1 MARQYNAGTA
11 HVDIR
16 PKFDNFARELR
27 DKMRK
32 FDPEVEVKL
41 KANRESLVKEVKA
54 ALQDVD
60 RQVANRTDTRVTV
73 KAVADTTEV
82 TRALDDLRDTEV
94 KIRLTAD
101 TDHVDNAIGRLD
113 DTEVTVRVFADTTAA
128 RDELNFDDVET
139 TVKLHADTTQ
149 ASDEI
154 AKVAHDDHTAQID
167 TKANTHKAKDAIDD
181 VAHDKYKA
189 TINADADTAYA
200 RAKIAWAA
208 RDRFAT
214 IHVYANTKKAFE
226 ELSRL
231 QLFTL
236 GIGSASTAIGMGSTA
251 IGSIGTLATGALAPT
266 AALTQNL
273 IQLTGALNLAPA
285 AIGGFTAGL
294 AGIIIGSQG
303 VGEAFSA
310 MAKEGTSVEEAI
322 KDLTPAAQ
330 EFARSVHSLGD
341 EWTNTKN
348 AAQEALFTGLGPAIQ
363 NLGEKQ
369 LPVLANGLAKI
380 NEELAAGARA
390 AMDTFATTAAQKDF
404 EVFLNNSAN
413 MLTGV
418 SRGVNALA
426 QSWIDLATVGSQ
438 YLPALGETIGT
449 SLEQWTR
456 NIHGARVTGQLEQD
470 MQRGVDAIKSV
481 GHAMQTTGGIV
492 KGVWTAM
499 DAAGQPFISTID
511 TAAVSMRNWTNS
523 AEGQQVMVN
532 LFTETGRAL
541 SALMPA
547 LTATGRAITGQVMPA
562 MSQLIQNA
570 APGATVGITHLG
582 NAFEKLS
589 PTLGTVGQAV
599 GRFIESFGRMTEAFT
614 PVISAVGSL
623 IGAFSQL
630 APVIVPVA
638 AALTIGK
645 GVGAAWTALG
655 KEVETVKN
663 VFTAFRGEAVTVDT
677 AMTQLAGRTRVAGT
691 GLKSVGNEMRY
702 AYMQAR
708 GLTPTVLQAGESF
721 TTMSRPAA
729 AAKAAMTGMSRA
741 MTGVKTATGALVGAL
756 GGPLNVGL
764 MAATAAVSVAVTS
777 LRDLDSYQKA
787 TAETA
792 REAGRA
798 QSEFFRTILEG
809 GKSIDVAISQVEN
822 LNKHLENLSKGN
834 DWKVELGG
842 MMKAGANGIFTSDF
856 RDGFMQ
862 AAQSSVNANAAE
874 QAQKALDALGM
885 SSEQLGAKIVGT
897 KAEWNSFMQQVRQMP
912 EGGEQAAAALQ
923 RLRAEYEQAQA
934 QLNALNPAQRQMAA
948 ALQDVANQAGDA
960 ASRLDNYRL
969 ALAEMQGLP
978 ISAAEAQKQLTNEIA
993 RTSQQM
999 ETFAGAQFNAQGY
1012 IDTTTQAGVA
1022 LHDALMGIGHA
1033 ASEAVAS
1040 GTPAKDVFA
1049 QIGPELDNMAR
1060 SSGLAGDEWNALLD
1074 KLSLTPDKLEILAEI
1089 KDDQAKMA
1097 IYQLQTELDN
1107 LKNGEQATVEI
1118 GADNQA
1124 AVDKLTEM
1132 GFKIDEYNAET
1143 GVAKL
1148 EVTDDDARAKYDWWI
1163 NNGFPEIDMANPTA
1177 EANLTADGLM
1187 FNAEYAKFQLDT
1199 LDGYQAIALGD
1210 LDITSLNSNAIAA
1223 LQQVGIL
1230 DASGAVPNADLNIGA
1245 LSQNQQLALAQVFDL
1260 NGQRPTPVADLNKS
1274 NFDRNRDAAQRSG
1287 DSFARQRFTS
1297 EAGVRDNA
1305 TNRLHA
1311 IIAGLKAI
1319 ASMNPITMV
1328 ANVVRGNSGGG
1339 IALPAYAD
1347 GGTSPS
1353 VKKLPG
1359 YTTGRKLP
1367 TTGPGT
1373 HEVDGFTGV
1382 DASGTPFVRIDAGEW
1397 IINRRSSR
1405 KYDALLRAI
1414 NNDDPRV
1421 AKMGDLPAYRTG
1433 GIPTKDGLPAYRIG
1447 GIATPRELLA
1457 FARGQNVDGQQ
1468 ASRSLEGANYVF
1480 GGSNWGDCSST
1491 QGQLALFT
1499 VGRPATNGRYMA
1511 TADEGPK
1518 LTALGFKQGLG
1529 SGPRFSIGWRN
1540 GGPAGGH
1547 TSGTIVM
1554 EDGQHIN
1561 VEMGGGRGNG
1571 QIGGRAAGADDNYYT
1586 TGHMHMP
1593 LPTSKQDMVFGTD
1606 DTEVYTPRTSKANDA
1621 DRTDALR
1628 KLQKDYERMDKLEKD
1643 LPELEREVKLAEMRR
1658 DETYAKTDKNG
1669 NPTASAASKASADET
1684 VRKKKQKVKETKQ
1697 EIADLNAEITALEK
1711 QLEMLESEVTQDP
1724 DKSNQPQSWSE
1735 IAGNLAHDAVAGNVK
1750 DLLGI
1755 LGVADELPG
1764 SVKAYNMYQEANG
1777 REPWQVDPK
1786 SIAALEDMGRDIAA
1800 GDFETAFK
1808 KWNIAKET
1816 QARERE
1822 AAQKRE
1828 QRAKRLSEAQKIGG
1842 YAGAAYEQ
1850 AAIAE
1855 YDRET
1860 RTSNGDPG
1868 HVYDP
1873 QGGAEQW
1880 RDTMVAAYKRQG
1892 YGYDATKIDAWI
1904 RQIKSESGGDPN
1916 IAQQIVDVNGTGE
1929 SAGVG
1934 LGQMIPTTWA
1944 AYRDPELPDNRRN
1957 PWAMTNAMVRYG
1969 EQKYGKNLLN
1979 VIGHGHGYA
1988 SGGDVWGAGT
1998 GRSDDI
2004 LALLSNG
2011 EHVTPEHTAKLA
2023 RPLLNAMDHNPEL
2036 ARTMNGIYQAAQTT
2050 APGMTSTVEN
2060 HYHIETNNLD
2070 EGLRRAERMAARA
2083 VATMGR

>member
-154 AKVAHDDHTAQID
+154 AQVAHDEHTAEIE
-167 TKANTHKAKDAIDD
+167 TTANTHNAKESIKDVEKA
-181 VAHDKYKA
+181 KYKA

-214 IHVYANTKKAFE
+214 IHVYANTRKAFE
-226 ELSRL
+226 ELSKL

-236 GIGSASTAIGMGSTA
+236 GIGRTSTMLGMGGTA
-251 IGSIGTLATGALAPT
+251 IGSIATLATGALAPT
-266 AALTQNL
+266 AALTDNL
-273 IQLTGALNLAPA
+273 IQLSGALNLAPA

-303 VGEAFSA
+303 VGQAFSD

-322 KDLTPAAQ
+322 KNLTPAAQ

-369 LPVLANGLAKI
+369 LPVLANGLARI

-413 MLTGV
+413 MFTGV

-532 LFTETGRAL
+532 LFTETGNAL

-589 PTLGTVGQAV
+589 PTLGTVGKAA

-677 AMTQLAGRTRVAGT
+677 AMTKVAGRTRVAGT
-691 GLKSVGNEMRY
+691 GLKSVGDEMRY

-729 AAKAAMTGMSRA
+729 AAQAAMTGMSRV
-741 MTGVKTATGALVGAL
+741 MTGVKTATGQLVNAL

-764 MAATAAVSVAVTS
+764 MAATAAVGVAVTS
-777 LRDLDSYQKA
+777 LHDLDKYQKA

-798 QSEFFRTILEG
+798 QGDFFRTISEG
-809 GKSIDVAISQVEN
+809 GKSIDVAVAQVEN

-862 AAQSSVNANAAE
+862 AAQSSANANAAE

-897 KAEWNSFMQQVRQMP
+897 KAEWDSFMQQVRQMP

-934 QLNALNPAQRQMAA
+934 QLNALSPAQRQMAA

-1040 GTPAKDVFA
+1040 GTPARDVFA
-1049 QIGPELDNMAR
+1049 QIGPELDQMAQ

-1089 KDDQAKMA
+1089 KDDQAKMS

-1107 LKNGEQATVEI
+1107 LQNGEQATVEL

-1124 AVDKLTEM
+1124 AVDKLNEM

-1199 LDGYQAIALGD
+1199 LNGYQAIALGD

-1230 DASGAVPNADLNIGA
+1230 DASGAVPNADLNIGS

-1260 NGQRPTPVADLNKS
+1260 HGQRPTPVADLNKS
-1274 NFDRNRDAAQRSG
+1274 NFDRNRNAAQRSG
-1287 DSFARQRFTS
+1287 DQFAKQTFKS
-1297 EAGVRDNA
+1297 NADVQDNA
-1305 TNRLHA
+1305 TGRLHS

-1319 ASMNPITMV
+1319 ARMNPITMI
-1328 ANVVRGNSGGG
+1328 ANVVRGNSDGG

-1347 GGTSPS
+1347 GGTSPEI
-1353 VKKLPG
+1353 KKLPG

-1382 DASGTPFVRIDAGEW
+1382 DASGTPFVRVDAGEW

-1405 KYDALLRAI
+1405 KYDSLLRAI

-1433 GIPTKDGLPAYRIG
+1433 GIPTKDGLPAYRVG

-1491 QGQLALFT
+1491 QGQLALFAA
-1499 VGRPATNGRYMA
+1499 GRPATNGRYMA
-1511 TADEGPK
+1511 TMDEGPK
-1518 LTALGFKQGLG
+1518 LAALNFKQGLG
-1529 SGPRFSIGWRN
+1529 SGPRFSVGWRN

-1554 EDGQHIN
+1554 EDGQQIN

-1571 QIGGRAAGADDNYYT
+1571 QIGGQAAGADDKYFT
-1586 TGHMHMP
+1586 TGHMHLP
-1593 LPTSKQDMVFGTD
+1593 LPTSKQDVVFGPD
-1606 DTEVYTPRTSKANDA
+1606 DTEVYTPRTTKDNDA
-1621 DRTDALR
+1621 DRADALR
-1628 KLQKDYERMDKLEKD
+1628 KLQKNYERMDKLEKD

-1711 QLEMLESEVTQDP
+1711 QLQMLESEVTQDP

-1735 IAGNLAHDAVAGNVK
+1735 IAGELAKDTVAGNVK
-1750 DLLGI
+1750 DVLGI

-1786 SIAALEDMGRDIAA
+1786 SIAALEDMGRDIAT

-1816 QARERE
+1816 KARERE

-1828 QRAKRLSEAQKIGG
+1828 QRAKRLAEAQKIGG

-1855 YDRET
+1855 YERET
-1860 RTSNGDPG
+1860 RPSNGDPG

-1880 RDTMVAAYKRQG
+1880 RETMVAAYNRQK
-1892 YGYDATKIDAWI
+1892 YPYDKAKIDAWI

-1916 IAQQIVDVNGTGE
+1916 IAQQIVDINGTGE

-1934 LGQMIPTTWA
+1934 LGQMIPSTWA

-1957 PWAMTNAMVRYG
+1957 PWAMTNAMARYG
-1969 EQKYGKNLLN
+1969 ERKYGKNLLN

-1988 SGGDVWGAGT
+1988 NGGDVWGAGT

-2036 ARTMNGIYQAAQTT
+2036 ARAMNGIYQAAQTT